1 MRALKLTEMTSHA
14 IKSLF
19 KSFDTILTD
28 CDGVLWLEDDLI
40 KGSET
45 VMNGF
50 RKMGKRIFFITNN
63 SSKTRNG
70 AAEKCK
76 KLGFQ
81 AEKEEIISTSYLA
94 ASYLTDIGFK
104 KKVYVFGSSGVTEE
118 LKYAG
123 HKSNEPGPDPMV
135 DDLKTLLRSKIKL
148 DPDVGAVI
156 VAYDDHI
163 SLPKII
169 KAATYVKDPK
179 CLYLGT
185 SAEGR
190 KIIKGDFSVPGAG
203 CMAAAVTSCSGRQ
216 PVILGKP
223 SEYLMDVLIRK
234 LKVEPGRTLMIGDSA
249 RTDIMLGN
257 RCGFQTLLVLSGL
270 TTAHN
275 LQEWQNSQDERYKG
289 YIPNYYVQSL
299 GDLTPFLAS

>member
-14 IKSLF
+14 VKSLF

-81 AEKEEIISTSYLA
+81 AEK
-94 ASYLTDIGFK
+94 
-104 KKVYVFGSSGVTEE
+104 
-118 LKYAG
+118 
-123 HKSNEPGPDPMV
+123 PDPMV

-169 KAATYVKDPK
+169 KAATYVKDPN

-203 CMAAAVTSCSGRQ
+203 CMAAAVTSCSGRH
-216 PVILGKP
+216 PLILGKP